1 VTKDGRPKIFKSNAA
16 ASETRQVPYRAI
28 ARAIRELGSTVRHV
42 EAKQEL
48 ELLALRYQR
57 LAEFR
62 EELSL
67 LCSLRQPR
75 PAVDIQFA
83 RSRHR

>member
-1 VTKDGRPKIFKSNAA
+1 MVFESNAA
-16 ASETRQVPYRAI
+16 ASETPQVLYRAI
-28 ARAIRELGSTVRHV
+28 ARAIRELGSTIRDV

-67 LCSLRQPR
+67 LRSLRQPQ
-75 PAVDIQFA
+75 PAVAHIQFA

>member
-1 VTKDGRPKIFKSNAA
+1 MLFESNAA
-16 ASETRQVPYRAI
+16 APDTQQVPYRAI
-28 ARAIRELGSTVRHV
+28 ARAIRELGSSVRHV

-62 EELSL
+62 EELCL
-67 LCSLRQPR
+67 LRSLRRPR
-75 PAVDIQFA
+75 PAVAHLQFA

>member
-1 VTKDGRPKIFKSNAA
+1 MVFESNAA
-16 ASETRQVPYRAI
+16 ASETQQVLYRAI
-28 ARAIRELGSTVRHV
+28 ARAIRELGSTIRDV

-67 LCSLRQPR
+67 LRSLRQPQ
-75 PAVDIQFA
+75 PAVAQIQFA
-83 RSRHR
+83 RSRHQ

>member
-1 VTKDGRPKIFKSNAA
+1 MVFESNAT
-16 ASETRQVPYRAI
+16 ASETQQVLYRQI
-28 ARAIRELGSTVRHV
+28 ARAIRELGSTIREL

-62 EELSL
+62 EELTL
-67 LCSLRQPR
+67 LRSLRQPR
-75 PAVDIQFA
+75 PAVAHIQFA

>member
-1 VTKDGRPKIFKSNAA
+1 MVFESNAP
-16 ASETRQVPYRAI
+16 ASDTQQVPYRAI
-28 ARAIRELGSTVRHV
+28 ARAIRELGSSVRHV

-57 LAEFR
+57 LAEFS

-67 LCSLRQPR
+67 LRSLRQPR
-75 PAVDIQFA
+75 PAVA
-83 RSRHR
+83 RMQLAMSRHQ

>member
-1 VTKDGRPKIFKSNAA
+1 MAFESNAA
-16 ASETRQVPYRAI
+16 ASETQQVLYREI
-28 ARAIRELGSTVRHV
+28 ARAIRELGSTIRDL

-62 EELSL
+62 EELTL
-67 LCSLRQPR
+67 LRSLRQPR
-75 PAVDIQFA
+75 PAVAHIQFA

>member
-1 VTKDGRPKIFKSNAA
+1 MVFEPNAA
-16 ASETRQVPYRAI
+16 ASETQQAPYRAI

-62 EELSL
+62 DELSL
-67 LCSLRQPR
+67 LRSLRQPR
-75 PAVDIQFA
+75 PAVAHSVRQVPTPVN
-83 RSRHR
+83 

>member
-1 VTKDGRPKIFKSNAA
+1 MFFESNAA
-16 ASETRQVPYRAI
+16 ASDTQQVPYRAI
-28 ARAIRELGSTVRHV
+28 ARAIRELGSSVRNV

-67 LCSLRQPR
+67 LGSLRQPR
-75 PAVDIQFA
+75 PAVAQIQFA

>member
-1 VTKDGRPKIFKSNAA
+1 MVFESNAT
-16 ASETRQVPYRAI
+16 ASETQQVLYRQI
-28 ARAIRELGSTVRHV
+28 ARAIRELGSTIRDL

-67 LCSLRQPR
+67 LRSLRQPR
-75 PAVDIQFA
+75 PAVAHLQFA

>member
-1 VTKDGRPKIFKSNAA
+1 MFFESNAA
-16 ASETRQVPYRAI
+16 ASDRQQVPYRAI
-28 ARAIRELGSTVRHV
+28 ARAFRELGATLTHV

-67 LCSLRQPR
+67 LRSLRQPR
-75 PAVDIQFA
+75 PAVAQIHFA
-83 RSRHR
+83 SSRHR

>member
-1 VTKDGRPKIFKSNAA
+1 MLFESNAP
-16 ASETRQVPYRAI
+16 ASDTQQVPYRAI
-28 ARAIRELGSTVRHV
+28 ARAIRELGSSVRHM

-67 LCSLRQPR
+67 LGSLRQPR
-75 PAVDIQFA
+75 PAVAHIHFA
-83 RSRHR
+83 ESQHR